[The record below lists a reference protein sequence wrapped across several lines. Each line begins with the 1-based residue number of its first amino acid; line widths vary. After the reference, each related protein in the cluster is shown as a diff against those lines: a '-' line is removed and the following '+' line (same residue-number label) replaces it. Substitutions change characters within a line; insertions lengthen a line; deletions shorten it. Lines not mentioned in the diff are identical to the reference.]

1 MIVICFTVIVIYNIC
16 ITTDC
21 YINMVYTTIKFH
33 GQIKVIISENNSLKY
48 MLIYLVGS
56 NRVIPRFIIIV
67 IIKK

>member
-1 MIVICFTVIVIYNIC
+1 
-16 ITTDC
+16 
-21 YINMVYTTIKFH
+21 MVYTTIKFH

-48 MLIYLVGS
+48 MLIYLVGF